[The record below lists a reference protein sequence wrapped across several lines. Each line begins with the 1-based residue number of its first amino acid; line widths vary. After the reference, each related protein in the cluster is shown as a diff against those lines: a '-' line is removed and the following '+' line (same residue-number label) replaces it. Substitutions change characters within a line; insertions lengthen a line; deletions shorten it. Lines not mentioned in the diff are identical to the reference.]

1 MGALEFGLGS
11 LEFGLGGLES
21 SCGWICKFQVRV
33 QWRFSCNGG
42 DEILESKKKSVN
54 FLSI

>member
-1 MGALEFGLGS
+1 VGALEFGLGS